1 MYNTQQDP
9 QGWDYT
15 VNTDEHNPHN
25 HTLPPYDLTV
35 FGALPKINL
44 GAVWQNCKAAKAIVD
59 DSDLVLTKLIADT
72 EALAER
78 CEKLQNILAMLADMT
93 VEN

>member
-1 MYNTQQDP
+1 MYNTQQP
-9 QGWDYT
+9 
-15 VNTDEHNPHN
+15 TDL
-25 HTLPPYDLTV
+25 HTHAHAYGNGYDITV
-35 FGALPKINL
+35 FGALPKIDFAKL
-44 GAVWQNCKAAKAIVD
+44 MQNCEAAKAIVD

-78 CEKLQNILAMLADMT
+78 CEKLQNILAMLVSEI